1 MDDDAATDLHGL
13 VRLRRE
19 LLSEGLTDNQIT
31 RLVRAKVLHRVRYGA
46 YVPYDVWDVSSSEG
60 RHRLLCRAVLARAHE
75 STALTHVSSIVERRV
90 PVWGV
95 PLDVV
100 HTTRELPERAGRRGP
115 DWIPHRGVLGE
126 RDVEVVNGVR
136 ISKAARA
143 AFEVTTIAGVEASLV
158 AVNRLLHAGAM
169 TVAEFA
175 EMVEEHQYWPGSLT
189 ADLVLRLADP
199 RLESVAEDRFAYLAY
214 KHGLPR
220 PEPQWKVF
228 DECGSLVARLDFA
241 WPELAAFLEIDGKVK
256 YEHYRR
262 AGESLEE
269 YLMREKQRER
279 LVCQL
284 TGWTCLRATWADL
297 ARPELLATRIRR
309 VLSTRSTIL

>member
-1 MDDDAATDLHGL
+1 MHDDTNTDLHGL
-13 VRLRRE
+13 VRLRGD
-19 LLSEGLTDNQIT
+19 LLAEGLTDNQIA
-31 RLVRAKVLHRVRYGA
+31 RLVRARVLHRIRYGA
-46 YVPYDVWDVSSSEG
+46 YVPYDVWESLSVED
-60 RHRLLCRAVLARAHE
+60 RHRLLGRAVLARAHP

-95 PLDVV
+95 PLDVA
-100 HTTRELPERAGRRGP
+100 HTTRELPERAGRRSA

-126 RDVEVVNGVR
+126 TDIEVVNGVR
-136 ISKAARA
+136 ISKAARS

-175 EMVEEHQYWPGSLT
+175 QTVEEHQRWPGSLT

-199 RLESVAEDRFAYLAY
+199 RLESVAEDRFAYLSY
-214 KHGLPR
+214 KQGLPR
-220 PEPQWKVF
+220 PEPQWEVR
-228 DECGSLVARLDFA
+228 DEWGNLVARLDFA
-241 WPELAAFLEIDGKVK
+241 WPELATFLEIDGKIK
-256 YEHYRR
+256 YERYRKD
-262 AGESLEE
+262 GESLEE
-269 YLMREKQRER
+269 YLMREKERER

-297 ARPELLATRIRR
+297 ARPEILAARIRG
-309 VLSTRSTIL
+309 VLTARSK